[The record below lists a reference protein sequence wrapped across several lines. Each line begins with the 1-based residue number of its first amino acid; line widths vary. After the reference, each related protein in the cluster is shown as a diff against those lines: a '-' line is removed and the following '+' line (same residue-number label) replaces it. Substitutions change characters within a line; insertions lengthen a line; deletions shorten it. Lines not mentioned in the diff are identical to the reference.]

1 MRIPSVKAIPSVI
14 PSTVDPRHER
24 RGREGLE
31 GRDLYIKRW
40 ATLGAGRYIDLVYP
54 VRGEKKG
61 SRGRSYVDG
70 ISDGKDGIW
79 GDPVHHRGGAL

>member
-1 MRIPSVKAIPSVI
+1 MRIPSVKAIPSAI
-14 PSTVDPRHER
+14 TSTVDPRHER

-40 ATLGAGRYIDLVYP
+40 GITRAGQYIDLVYP

-61 SRGRSYVDG
+61 SRGLFQVDG
-70 ISDGKDGIW
+70 IADGKDGIW
-79 GDPVHHRGGAL
+79 GDPVHRGGAL